1 MAHIIQNKTIYNQ
14 TLTISSRTCVNNVTF
29 INSYIVSENVSDIL
43 IQDCHF
49 KQFTNPS
56 SGLGAIQIV
65 KGNKIKIVS
74 NTIIKPALAKLP
86 KNKDPEIVKQLEKA
100 FKNHPPSPI

>member
-29 INSYIVSENVSDIL
+29 INSYIVSENVSNIL
-43 IQDCHF
+43 IKDCHF
-49 KQFTNPS
+49 KQFTKQS